1 MRTDTGARRYAVLS
15 GKGGVGKSV
24 VSANLAAAFSTAGLH
39 TLVIDADLGLAS
51 LDVIL
56 GLAPAFTLHDVL
68 RGTHRLQDVVL
79 PSPGGFDLLPAGSGL
94 LEGTTLTADI
104 SGALRALLGEV
115 DLLYDA
121 IVLDAGAGIGD
132 IVLFFAQQAHEVLVV
147 ANPEPTSVMD
157 AYATIKILVH
167 VYGRREVNL
176 IVNRGDTADPARTGA
191 TVAANLQQ
199 VVSRFLVRDD
209 GLPVRIHLAGSIPS
223 DPALAQSVVSQ
234 RLLFASNPKAPSML
248 AIAQLAR
255 TLCSRS
261 AAR

>member
-24 VSANLAAAFSTAGLH
+24 VSANLAAAFSTAGLR
-39 TLVIDADLGLAS
+39 TLVIDAGLGLAS

-104 SGALRALLGEV
+104 SGALRALLAEV
-115 DLLYDA
+115 DLLYDTV
-121 IVLDAGAGIGD
+121 ILAGAGIGD

-176 IVNRGDTADPARTGA
+176 IVNRGDTRDPARTGA
-191 TVAANLQQ
+191 SVAANLQQ

-255 TLCSRS
+255 TLCSRE
-261 AAR
+261 AAP